1 MAQRNT
7 QHEIS
12 CHLQGPSSN
21 RARCSNPRL
30 ANSAVLSQRQKQ
42 NGGEL
47 WQCLL
52 PAARPCQQMTA
63 SPYPFRKP
71 LCSPLYSWPGCCSNS
86 AGRTRFWGRLS
97 ASTLFLCLGW
107 YVTLLVQQACHR
119 IWVYGPPCSSTK
131 GPARGHCIQVRPT
144 LFGQDVMPQAVL
156 PITVSAC
163 TMAWH
168 LADHKPSDAAAL
180 GLTSMLCRGRTISA
194 GQSWPVFCRH

>member
-1 MAQRNT
+1 MAQRKT

-71 LCSPLYSWPGCCSNS
+71 LCSPLYRWPGCCSSS

-107 YVTLLVQQACHR
+107 YATLLVQQACHR
-119 IWVYGPPCSSTK
+119 IWVYVLHAPLQKALPGVTASRSGQHSS
-131 GPARGHCIQVRPT
+131 ARTSCGKRCCQS
-144 LFGQDVMPQAVL
+144 A
-156 PITVSAC
+156 SAC

-168 LADHKPSDAAAL
+168 LAESKRSDAAAL